1 MGVGHPSRRISLFQ
15 KAAPMVTVGDQK
27 SKPGVA
33 DRTTGVGVYTRPGT
47 RQWKRLADLLH
58 HNRAGAMTSS
68 PAAT

>member
-1 MGVGHPSRRISLFQ
+1 MGVGHPSRGISLFQ
-15 KAAPMVTVGDQK
+15 KAAPMVTVGDEK

-33 DRTTGVGVYTRPGT
+33 DRTTVVGVYTRPGT
-47 RQWKRLADLLH
+47 RQWKRFADLL